1 MDAIYKRRSIRRFT
15 PEKVPEEAITEFIRA
30 GMNAPS
36 AANQQPW
43 RFVVIDDRRLLNEIP
58 AFHQYSQMLL
68 EAPVAILVC
77 GDMDLSKHEGF
88 WVQDCSAAVE
98 NMLLEITDRGT
109 AGCGSAFTPG
119 RTGRGDAEAPRTSRE
134 DRPLRSHS
142 PRPPRGRETSKKR
155 IRQRPDQSQHLEVNC
170 MDLKHE
176 EEIREEAI
184 HDVARKM
191 LIAART
197 APKGRGVDNTVM
209 ALAGREA
216 IRKISD
222 KLKDMVEKEGAPAF
236 FGRDAESILSSPVM
250 LLLGTRIKSL
260 GLGFCGLCG
269 FKNCAEKD
277 KHPEIP
283 CSFNTGDLGIAVGPP
298 RASRWTTG
306 WTTASCT
313 RWVWR
318 FSEWASSARTRRWHT
333 GYR

>member
-1 MDAIYKRRSIRRFT
+1 
-15 PEKVPEEAITEFIRA
+15 
-30 GMNAPS
+30 
-36 AANQQPW
+36 
-43 RFVVIDDRRLLNEIP
+43 
-58 AFHQYSQMLL
+58 
-68 EAPVAILVC
+68 
-77 GDMDLSKHEGF
+77 
-88 WVQDCSAAVE
+88 
-98 NMLLEITDRGT
+98 
-109 AGCGSAFTPG
+109 
-119 RTGRGDAEAPRTSRE
+119 
-134 DRPLRSHS
+134 
-142 PRPPRGRETSKKR
+142 
-155 IRQRPDQSQHLEVNC
+155 

-236 FGRDAESILSSPVM
+236 FARDAENILSSPVM

-283 CSFNTGDLGIAVGPP
+283 CSFNTGDLGIAVGSA
-298 RASRWTTG
+298 ASVAMDHRVDNRVMYTVG
-306 WTTASCT
+306 LAVLRMGLLGEDAKVAYGIPLS
-313 RWVWR
+313 V
-318 FSEWASSARTRRWHT
+318 SAKNPFFDRK
-333 GYR
+333 